1 MSKLKL
7 LFLQT
12 SFISLG
18 IFFGVGITNLI
29 MHFRGDTFIGEWYFL
44 LSVILAGVL
53 CSLPSL
59 ILYAEKIKPFFI
71 KIIIHF
77 CTLFA
82 AVSLLGWLFNWYS
95 ELMGYA
101 IVMLIFIFVYIFVW
115 LVTKWIY
122 IKEDK
127 EINNALNSIRDD
139 E

>member
-1 MSKLKL
+1 MNKLKL

-18 IFFGVGITNLI
+18 IFFGVGLTNLI
-29 MHFRGDTFIGEWYFL
+29 MHFSGKEYIGDWYFL

-59 ILYAEKIKPFFI
+59 ILCAEKIKPFFVRI
-71 KIIIHF
+71 LIHF
-77 CTLFA
+77 VTLFA
-82 AVSLLGWLFNWYS
+82 AVSLLGWLFKWYT

-101 IVMLIFIFVYIFVW
+101 IVMLIFIFVYVFVW
-115 LVTKWIY
+115 IVTKWIY

-127 EINNALNSIRDD
+127 EINNALNSIRDED
-139 E
+139 

>member
-1 MSKLKL
+1 
-7 LFLQT
+7 
-12 SFISLG
+12 
-18 IFFGVGITNLI
+18 

-59 ILYAEKIKPFFI
+59 ILCDEKIKPFFI
-71 KIIIHF
+71 KIIIRF

-82 AVSLLGWLFNWYS
+82 AVWLLGWLFNWYS